1 MKACKSAELGG
12 DMCFQSL
19 TGYFITFWVIVAED
33 SPSLIEPCFVAYV
46 TVLNSFHNLQD
57 MAHLFPGIVSGFL
70 SPQYLP
76 RVPHVSGGVLSEG
89 PDSPSL

>member
-1 MKACKSAELGG
+1 
-12 DMCFQSL
+12 MCFQNL
-19 TGYFITFWVIVAED
+19 IGYFITFRVIVPED
-33 SPSLIEPCFVAYV
+33 SPSLIEPYLVAYV

-57 MAHLFPGIVSGFL
+57 TAHLFPGIVPGFL

-76 RVPHVSGGVLSEG
+76 RVPCVSGGVLSEG